1 MKKRIPC
8 YSSLK
13 LLFAGGHKNFKRD
26 IYVIYMAEEKPN
38 LAFILSLAAGIIIFL
53 ASILA
58 TIQNFT
64 QNPNTFNPNPT
75 PIIPDTVA
83 LIFGILIIIGAV
95 KIISGDLQRVRTWGV
110 IVLIFS
116 ILSLFTSSNGLIIG
130 PILGVIGGAFALNW
144 KPSKAPSSS

>member
-1 MKKRIPC
+1 M
-8 YSSLK
+8 
-13 LLFAGGHKNFKRD
+13 LFEFLSCFLAGGHKNFKRG
-26 IYVIYMAEEKPN
+26 IYVIYMAEEKPD
-38 LAFILSLAAGIIIFL
+38 LAFRLSLAAGIFIFL

-75 PIIPDTVA
+75 PIIPDTVGF
-83 LIFGILIIIGAV
+83 IFGILIIIGAV

-116 ILSLFTSSNGLIIG
+116 ILSLFTSSNGLILYLKFLWI
-130 PILGVIGGAFALNW
+130 F
-144 KPSKAPSSS
+144 

>member
-1 MKKRIPC
+1 
-8 YSSLK
+8 
-13 LLFAGGHKNFKRD
+13 
-26 IYVIYMAEEKPN
+26 MAEEKPD
-38 LAFILSLAAGIIIFL
+38 LSDEEKPIRAFILSLAAGIIIFL
-53 ASILA
+53 VSIIA

-144 KPSKAPSSS
+144 KPSKVPSSS

>member
-1 MKKRIPC
+1 
-8 YSSLK
+8 
-13 LLFAGGHKNFKRD
+13 
-26 IYVIYMAEEKPN
+26 MAEEKPD
-38 LAFILSLAAGIIIFL
+38 LSDEEKPIRAFILSLAAGIIIFL

-95 KIISGDLQRVRTWGV
+95 KIISGDLQRARTWGV

-116 ILSLFTSSNGLIIG
+116 ILSLFTSSKGFIIG